1 MFDFFN
7 SKIILREY
15 QCTQDTTLIK
25 IISSSDGIRVTS
37 GDTDQVRVTYY
48 ECPGKHE
55 YDLKDN
61 NGTLSLVDKK
71 ISNLLWGIYHIFLD
85 TTMDVTV
92 PKNFAGMLD
101 LRCTSGRIMLT
112 DITASS
118 LKGNC
123 TSGAIR
129 GENVSIGNEAQLS
142 CTSGSIKLDNFK
154 AGEITISDQSGCVL
168 VDNIRADGS
177 LSVSTTSGVISIKNT
192 DVSNNISA
200 ENNSGS
206 IRFENVTADGSVNA
220 RNTSGGVHF
229 EMLKA
234 GGNIALKTSSGSIKG
249 SIVGNKSDYSI
260 LSKTTTGMNNLD
272 NSRNGSRTLDAN
284 ATSGSIKI
292 VFVDSH

>member
-7 SKIILREY
+7 SKIIKREY

-25 IISSSDGIRVTS
+25 IISSSDSIRVTS
-37 GDTDQVRVTYY
+37 GDTDQVRITYY

-61 NGTLSLVDKK
+61 NGILSLVDKK
-71 ISNLLWGIYHIFLD
+71 IISLLWGIHYIFLD
-85 TTMDVTV
+85 TTMDVTI
-92 PKNFAGMLD
+92 PKDFAGTLD
-101 LRCTSGRIMLT
+101 LHCTSGRIMLK
-112 DITASS
+112 DITAGS

-154 AGEITISDQSGCVL
+154 AREITASDHSG
-168 VDNIRADGS
+168 I
-177 LSVSTTSGVISIKNT
+177 
-192 DVSNNISA
+192 
-200 ENNSGS
+200 
-206 IRFENVTADGSVNA
+206 IRFENVTAEGSINA
-220 RNTSGGVHF
+220 HNTSGGVHF

-234 GGNIALKTSSGSIKG
+234 GGNIALKTTSGSIKG
-249 SIVGNKSDYSI
+249 SIVGNESDYSI
-260 LSKTTTGMNNLD
+260 MSKTTSGMNNLN
-272 NSRNGSRTLDAN
+272 NSRSGSRTLDVN

-292 VFVDSH
+292 VFVE